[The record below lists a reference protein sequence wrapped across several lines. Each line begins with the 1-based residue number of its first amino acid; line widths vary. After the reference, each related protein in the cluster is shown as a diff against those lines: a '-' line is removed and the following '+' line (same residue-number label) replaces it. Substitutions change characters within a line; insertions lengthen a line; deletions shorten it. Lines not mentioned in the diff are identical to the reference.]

1 MESNSK
7 TTITEVPGG
16 KKLIVTRAFNAPLRQ
31 VWDAW
36 TKSNLLDQWWAP
48 KPWKAETKSMDFR
61 EGGTWIYAMVGP
73 EGEKHW
79 ARADYE
85 TIEPLKGY
93 TVTDAFCDE
102 HGNINQ
108 DLPQMHWK
116 CDFHETPAGTNVV
129 IEITFNNE
137 ADLEKIIEMGFK
149 EGFTSGLANLDE
161 LLLNPS

>member
-73 EGEKHW
+73 DGEKHW
-79 ARADYE
+79 ARADYKS
-85 TIEPLKGY
+85 IEPMKGY
-93 TVTDAFCDE
+93 TLTDAFCDE
-102 HGNINQ
+102 QGNINQ
-108 DLPQMHWK
+108 DLPQMNWK
-116 CDFHETPAGTNVV
+116 CDFHETQAGTNVV

-161 LLLNPS
+161 LLLNQS